1 MATSLKS
8 SSLVVLAAERISKRE
23 QQASCLSK
31 AGFSVLEVVSTD
43 EVLSALESRS
53 DVRLLI
59 VDPQMPGCFSGF
71 ALARFVSRRWPHVPV
86 LISGWPTEP
95 IPALPGGVTLLP
107 DDCPPTQM
115 LEAVW
120 AGLAMSSPVMGQP
133 AHYC

>member
-1 MATSLKS
+1 MIRDRRS

-23 QQASCLSK
+23 QQASCLST
-31 AGFSVLEVVSTD
+31 AGFAVLEVVSTD

-71 ALARFVSRRWPHVPV
+71 ALARFVSRRWPHLPV

-95 IPALPGGVTLLP
+95 IPALPESVTLLP
-107 DDCPPTQM
+107 DDCPRTQM

-120 AGLAMSSPVMGQP
+120 AELAMSSPVKDQP
-133 AHYC
+133 AH